1 MEFQELRGVI
11 NGEVDMNDSRPRV
24 IAEAQRVAAILFFPE
39 KQKKG
44 LYLEFFQSRRRAND
58 LVDKENSAA
67 NLSLAIEG
75 KTTELFNCT
84 NVSLRVQFAIR
95 WVMLRMN
102 PSRSLSTPPTP
113 LGRTVISMRRVFLSR
128 NKRRSPGKK
137 DVGSEAKKNSG
148 EEKGHALLEIW
159 IPGLGDTIPASWILQ
174 SDIEELK
181 KELEEQT
188 TLQRNTEKEKAQLL
202 QELTEQNH
210 RLTAQ
215 LKQAARTEEQLQAQ
229 LQTLREQFNVRRSNL
244 HDHVSQLE
252 GLREEINVLEG
263 RKADLGQRI
272 HALTDERENLN
283 LSLEESGD
291 RIILLQ
297 KQNREQE
304 QKIRSQQQDL
314 EDLRQTNSQL
324 QAKLDL
330 ILRRSPNGNSSLLD
344 EIEMSAPSSM
354 EDDASRVQENEN
366 MKHLAQ
372 EVIDIY
378 HQLRRLCLEL
388 RRRRDNVSVDSGI
401 SSTTPE
407 ELQAQQVR
415 VGMFSNLL
423 QDFRSLIEDLLA
435 QGPDMPC
442 LACQSVAES
451 TASLERLQ
459 KELQEKTDCLKEKN
473 EEIAKISTKLTI
485 QDTELAALREE
496 RDHLRH
502 DVDSSAWAKD
512 EIVKKAWTMRDQA
525 VARKNAVEIELA
537 KTRIELMHINSQLM
551 EAVQQKV
558 ELSQQLDQWQLDMQ
572 ALLDEQMKKKLKNYE
587 QQEERRPSRHNQK
600 LKRSVDSKG
609 KLFKLFR

>member
-1 MEFQELRGVI
+1 MTTCRAD
-11 NGEVDMNDSRPRV
+11 DMQQHNFYGDLEDYV
-24 IAEAQRVAAILFFPE
+24 CQME
-39 KQKKG
+39 KQ
-44 LYLEFFQSRRRAND
+44 QAQ
-58 LVDKENSAA
+58 SAA
-67 NLSLAIEG
+67 DADDVFAQLARKEKDLILAAELG
-75 KTTELFNCT
+75 K
-84 NVSLRVQFAIR
+84 
-95 WVMLRMN
+95 
-102 PSRSLSTPPTP
+102 
-113 LGRTVISMRRVFLSR
+113 
-128 NKRRSPGKK
+128 
-137 DVGSEAKKNSG
+137 
-148 EEKGHALLEIW
+148 ALLEKNEEISRANERLTEEYSQQLE
-159 IPGLGDTIPASWILQ
+159 ILEQEKHALRRKLDSVVGDYDSRILELQ

-188 TLQRNTEKEKAQLL
+188 ALQRNTEKEKAQLL

-354 EDDASRVQENEN
+354 EDDASRVQNHHDDDIECDDLVLPFTGLFPEGDEN

>member
-1 MEFQELRGVI
+1 MEDSEILEQEKHALRRKLDSVVG
-11 NGEVDMNDSRPRV
+11 DYDSR
-24 IAEAQRVAAILFFPE
+24 ILE
-39 KQKKG
+39 
-44 LYLEFFQSRRRAND
+44 
-58 LVDKENSAA
+58 
-67 NLSLAIEG
+67 
-75 KTTELFNCT
+75 
-84 NVSLRVQFAIR
+84 
-95 WVMLRMN
+95 
-102 PSRSLSTPPTP
+102 
-113 LGRTVISMRRVFLSR
+113 
-128 NKRRSPGKK
+128 
-137 DVGSEAKKNSG
+137 
-148 EEKGHALLEIW
+148 
-159 IPGLGDTIPASWILQ
+159 LQ

-188 TLQRNTEKEKAQLL
+188 ALQRNTEKEKAQLL

-354 EDDASRVQENEN
+354 EDDASRVQNHHDDDIECDDLVLPFTGLFPEGDEN

>member
-1 MEFQELRGVI
+1 MQQHNFYGDLEDYVCQ
-11 NGEVDMNDSRPRV
+11 M
-24 IAEAQRVAAILFFPE
+24 E
-39 KQKKG
+39 KQQQA
-44 LYLEFFQSRRRAND
+44 QSGADPDDVYAQLARKEKD
-58 LVDKENSAA
+58 LILAA
-67 NLSLAIEG
+67 ELG
-75 KTTELFNCT
+75 K
-84 NVSLRVQFAIR
+84 
-95 WVMLRMN
+95 
-102 PSRSLSTPPTP
+102 
-113 LGRTVISMRRVFLSR
+113 
-128 NKRRSPGKK
+128 
-137 DVGSEAKKNSG
+137 
-148 EEKGHALLEIW
+148 ALLEKNEEISRANERLTEEYSQQLE
-159 IPGLGDTIPASWILQ
+159 ILEQEKHALRRKLDSVVGDYDSRILELQ
-174 SDIEELK
+174 SDIEELR
-181 KELEEQT
+181 KELEEQNA
-188 TLQRNTEKEKAQLL
+188 LQKTAEKEKGRLL

-215 LKQAARTEEQLQAQ
+215 LKQAGRTEEQLQAQ

-297 KQNREQE
+297 RQNREQE

-324 QAKLDL
+324 QAKLDI

-354 EDDASRVQENEN
+354 EDDASRVQNHLPDDDIECDDLVLPFSGLFPEGDDNL
-366 MKHLAQ
+366 KHLAQ

-415 VGMFSNLL
+415 VGMFTNLL

-442 LACQSVAES
+442 LACQSVAED
-451 TASLERLQ
+451 TENLERLQ

-473 EEIAKISTKLTI
+473 DEISKLSTKLTI

-496 RDHLRH
+496 RDHLRQ

-525 VARKNAVEIELA
+525 VARKNTVEIELA

-551 EAVQQKV
+551 EAIQQKV

-587 QQEERRPSRHNQK
+587 QQEERRPSRQGQK
-600 LKRSVDSKG
+600 LKHPVNSKG

>member
-1 MEFQELRGVI
+1 MIVLLSFIEALKPSIPGMEAQDTSSRRKLILEQEKHALRRKLDSVVG
-11 NGEVDMNDSRPRV
+11 DYDSR
-24 IAEAQRVAAILFFPE
+24 ILE
-39 KQKKG
+39 
-44 LYLEFFQSRRRAND
+44 
-58 LVDKENSAA
+58 
-67 NLSLAIEG
+67 
-75 KTTELFNCT
+75 
-84 NVSLRVQFAIR
+84 
-95 WVMLRMN
+95 
-102 PSRSLSTPPTP
+102 
-113 LGRTVISMRRVFLSR
+113 
-128 NKRRSPGKK
+128 
-137 DVGSEAKKNSG
+137 
-148 EEKGHALLEIW
+148 
-159 IPGLGDTIPASWILQ
+159 LQ
-174 SDIEELK
+174 SDIEELR
-181 KELEEQT
+181 KELEEQNA
-188 TLQRNTEKEKAQLL
+188 LQKTAEKEKGRLL

-215 LKQAARTEEQLQAQ
+215 LKQAGRTEEQLQAQ

-297 KQNREQE
+297 RQNREQE

-324 QAKLDL
+324 QAKLDI

-354 EDDASRVQENEN
+354 EDDASRVQNHLPNDDIECDDLVLPFSGLFPEGDDNL
-366 MKHLAQ
+366 KHLAQ

-415 VGMFSNLL
+415 VGMFTNLL

-442 LACQSVAES
+442 LACQSVAEE
-451 TASLERLQ
+451 TGNLERLQ
-459 KELQEKTDCLKEKN
+459 KELQAKSDCLKEKN
-473 EEIAKISTKLTI
+473 DEISRLSTKLTI

-496 RDHLRH
+496 RDHLRQ

-525 VARKNAVEIELA
+525 VARKNTVEIELA

-551 EAVQQKV
+551 EAIQQKV

-587 QQEERRPSRHNQK
+587 QQEDRRPSRQSQK
-600 LKRSVDSKG
+600 LKHQVNSKG

>member
-1 MEFQELRGVI
+1 MSKALILEQE
-11 NGEVDMNDSRPRV
+11 
-24 IAEAQRVAAILFFPE
+24 
-39 KQKKG
+39 K
-44 LYLEFFQSRRRAND
+44 
-58 LVDKENSAA
+58 
-67 NLSLAIEG
+67 
-75 KTTELFNCT
+75 
-84 NVSLRVQFAIR
+84 
-95 WVMLRMN
+95 
-102 PSRSLSTPPTP
+102 
-113 LGRTVISMRRVFLSR
+113 
-128 NKRRSPGKK
+128 
-137 DVGSEAKKNSG
+137 
-148 EEKGHALLEIW
+148 HALRRKL
-159 IPGLGDTIPASWILQ
+159 DSV
-174 SDIEELK
+174 
-181 KELEEQT
+181 
-188 TLQRNTEKEKAQLL
+188 RNTEKEKAQLL

-215 LKQAARTEEQLQAQ
+215 LKQTARTEEQLQAQ

-297 KQNREQE
+297 RQNREQE

-324 QAKLDL
+324 QAKLDI

-354 EDDASRVQENEN
+354 EDDASRVQNHLPDDDIECDDLVLPFSGLFPEGDEN

-407 ELQAQQVR
+407 EMQAQQVR

-423 QDFRSLIEDLLA
+423 QDFRTLIEDLLA
-435 QGPDMPC
+435 QGPDTPC
-442 LACQSVAES
+442 LACQSVAED
-451 TASLERLQ
+451 TENLKRLQ
-459 KELQEKTDCLKEKN
+459 TELQEKTDCLKEKN
-473 EEIAKISTKLTI
+473 EEISKLGTKLTI

-496 RDHLRH
+496 RDHLRQ

-525 VARKNAVEIELA
+525 VARKNTVEIELA

-551 EAVQQKV
+551 EAIQQKV

-587 QQEERRPSRHNQK
+587 EGEERRPSRQSQK
-600 LKRSVDSKG
+600 LKHSNVNSKG

>member
-1 MEFQELRGVI
+1 MIVLLSFIEALKPSIPG
-11 NGEVDMNDSRPRV
+11 M
-24 IAEAQRVAAILFFPE
+24 EAQDTSSRRKLVISVRSITMFFVTSILFWMKVTSFRFLFADSGAGEARPSS
-39 KQKKG
+39 QVG
-44 LYLEFFQSRRRAND
+44 LCGGRLRQPHPRTAERHRGAQEGAGGAER
-58 LVDKENSAA
+58 SAKDRG
-67 NLSLAIEG
+67 EG
-75 KTTELFNCT
+75 E
-84 NVSLRVQFAIR
+84 
-95 WVMLRMN
+95 
-102 PSRSLSTPPTP
+102 
-113 LGRTVISMRRVFLSR
+113 G
-128 NKRRSPGKK
+128 
-137 DVGSEAKKNSG
+137 
-148 EEKGHALLEIW
+148 
-159 IPGLGDTIPASWILQ
+159 
-174 SDIEELK
+174 
-181 KELEEQT
+181 
-188 TLQRNTEKEKAQLL
+188 
-202 QELTEQNH
+202 
-210 RLTAQ
+210 
-215 LKQAARTEEQLQAQ
+215 QAAAGAHRAEPQAHGAAQTRRTEEQLQAQ

-297 KQNREQE
+297 RQNREQE

-324 QAKLDL
+324 QAKLDI

-354 EDDASRVQENEN
+354 EDDASRVQNHLPNDDIECDDLVLPFSGLFPEGDDNL
-366 MKHLAQ
+366 KHLAQ

-388 RRRRDNVSVDSGI
+388 RRRRDNLSVDSGI

-415 VGMFSNLL
+415 VGMFTNLL

-442 LACQSVAES
+442 LACQSVAEE
-451 TASLERLQ
+451 TGNLERLQ
-459 KELQEKTDCLKEKN
+459 KELQAKSDCLKEKN
-473 EEIAKISTKLTI
+473 DEISRLSTKLTI

-496 RDHLRH
+496 RDHLRQ

-525 VARKNAVEIELA
+525 VARKNTVEIELA

-551 EAVQQKV
+551 EAIQQKV

-587 QQEERRPSRHNQK
+587 QQEDRRPSRQSQK
-600 LKRSVDSKG
+600 LKHQVNSKG